1 MSIDFLIEASDVPFQ
16 VSNRTGGSQEDGSA
30 AESWEIDV
38 INDRSVSKTRIKC
51 RGDGSRAN
59 QKIGKDVLRGG
70 GRQCDIA
77 SSLDNDI
84 NFMVRLTKAETT
96 KPAKDRLLDHAAST
110 IVSQFQKSNTWP
122 DEQCIDPRF
131 GESELE
137 PMFKKRKMTT
147 LQHQPPP
154 TQTAAVAGPNDID
167 GMVSC
172 MARNAET
179 TRTERGALKFCKH
192 GREKSRCKD
201 CGGSSICEHGRRK
214 RECKDCGG
222 SSICEHGR
230 RKWECKDCCGSSIC
244 EHGRLMSQ
252 CKDCGGSSICE
263 HGRRKSRCKVCCR
276 TLAAPE

>member
-1 MSIDFLIEASDVPFQ
+1 
-16 VSNRTGGSQEDGSA
+16 
-30 AESWEIDV
+30 
-38 INDRSVSKTRIKC
+38 
-51 RGDGSRAN
+51 
-59 QKIGKDVLRGG
+59 
-70 GRQCDIA
+70 
-77 SSLDNDI
+77 
-84 NFMVRLTKAETT
+84 MVRLTKAETT

-147 LQHQPPP
+147 VQYQPPP
-154 TQTAAVAGPNDID
+154 IQTAAVAAPNDID
-167 GMVSC
+167 WIVSC
-172 MARNAET
+172 TAGDAEMT
-179 TRTERGALKFCKH
+179 HTERGALNICKH
-192 GREKSRCKD
+192 GKEKSLCKDCGGSSICEHGRQKSQCKGCGGSSICEHGRRKTQCKD

-230 RKWECKDCCGSSIC
+230 IK
-244 EHGRLMSQ
+244 SQ

-263 HGRRKSRCKVCCR
+263 HGRRKSRCKDCCR